1 MYIHFGQN
9 YFEMHQI
16 PLEDLFLLDIETV
29 SSVPDFNLLTD
40 EWKNLWA
47 EKISKSLPPDVTA
60 EEYYPKRAAILAEFA
75 KVICISTGYFKKEGN
90 EWQLRIKSFYS
101 ENERD
106 VLDGF
111 TKTIQ
116 QLQTRN
122 SKWIFCGHNI
132 KEFDF
137 PFLWRRMIVNNFV
150 IPSFI
155 DFQNLKP
162 WETPILDTLH
172 LWRFG
177 DYKHYTSLK
186 LLSSTLGIPSPKDDI
201 DGTKVGEVYWVEKDL
216 NRIVSY
222 CEKDVVTVGNVI
234 LRFRNMPLLN
244 NKQIIIVNQ

>member
-244 NKQIIIVNQ
+244 N

>member
-1 MYIHFGQN
+1 
-9 YFEMHQI
+9 MHQI

-90 EWQLRIKSFYS
+90 EWQLRIKSFYA

-111 TKTIQ
+111 IKTIQ

-216 NRIVSY
+216 NRIVAY